1 MKNDAKNWLESRLV
15 EDDGCQGSIDAT
27 IRLAKL
33 WKNLKEEIPP
43 LLEKTTDCVAFDQKG
58 KTIVVSQEKLD
69 GLWDEINTRKSKIT
83 AIEAAAQ
90 KLIEI
95 DGRRFCQIS
104 QEYIEFRRKWNQAPS
119 PEVTIQRMHA
129 RSGRRVSL
137 EELRQHP
144 VVQAEE
150 RAAEKIH
157 APLEPLIDEVRQKIS
172 SYTQILEVFVK
183 MD

>member
-15 EDDGCQGSIDAT
+15 EDDGCRGSIDAT

-95 DGRRFCQIS
+95 DGRRFCQIL
-104 QEYIEFRRKWNQAPS
+104 QERAELQRKASMGPS
-119 PEVTIQRMHA
+119 AESMVQRIYA
-129 RSGRRVSL
+129 RNSGRYSL
-137 EELRQHP
+137 DEIRKMP
-144 VVQAEE
+144 VVEE
-150 RAAEKIH
+150 EARREEAVRGPLRPLVLDAKRKVDAYTEILAA
-157 APLEPLIDEVRQKIS
+157 
-172 SYTQILEVFVK
+172 FVK
-183 MD
+183 MY